1 MPVCGY
7 LYSTSEG
14 LAVGR
19 YGRGPDLRR
28 RARSRGPPWRRGDS
42 YRGDAAPQLSEDI
55 RRGRSDLIL
64 TPGGKF
70 TPGTGGAGVVEA
82 VGDGVYH
89 LAVGQAVLLSPYLTA
104 DERVPDPASTLISL
118 HGDPQLNQMWR
129 DGTLADKALMPASV
143 VTPIP
148 PGTGDAVRVTA
159 LTRCLVPYG
168 GLVKGRL
175 RPGETVVMHGD
186 GGLRAG
192 RRTSRLGDGR
202 CRGRGRRAKPSGL
215 GRTR

>member
-1 MPVCGY
+1 MGGGLTFDDVPDPVARPGAVAIRIEATPLLSY
-7 LYSTSEG
+7 LRTFVAGGLTSYS
-14 LAVGR
+14 
-19 YGRGPDLRR
+19 P
-28 RARSRGPPWRRGDS
+28 
-42 YRGDAAPQLSEDI
+42 
-55 RRGRSDLIL
+55 
-64 TPGGKF
+64 PGGMF

-89 LAVGQAVLLSPYLTA
+89 LAMGQAVLLSPYLTA

-148 PGTGDAVRVTA
+148 PGTGDTVRVTA
-159 LTRCLVPYG
+159 LTPLPGPLRRSREGPPAARGDRG
-168 GLVKGRL
+168 GAR
-175 RPGETVVMHGD
+175 RD

-202 CRGRGRRAKPSGL
+202 SRGRGRRAKPCGL
-215 GRTR
+215 GRPR